1 MALDPVHVGNWRK
14 GREDR
19 VRIKQ
24 GHGARPVKWA
34 IGGAGNVG
42 TLPGFNW
49 LPPGVASVMSAL
61 LGSTAYASAGLIG
74 GSRFHLMQA
83 VNTGAANT
91 LKRWLA
97 DKLTTVDAGT
107 GTGAVTL
114 TATTMVRTNGSWLT
128 DGFAVDDFLI
138 VDGATTLANNTG
150 AVISAISADGK
161 TLTFPASTFG
171 TAEALPAGAML
182 WRGIGQ
188 PLSGLPL
195 NAGNAAGTPALNVLT
210 DGNPGV
216 DTTVN
221 NSAFYLGAGVA
232 LFAAVGTPL
241 AAGAFVDLTA
251 SGGDF

>member
-1 MALDPVHVGNWRK
+1 MALDPVHVGNWRAR
-14 GREDR
+14 REDR
-19 VRIKQ
+19 VRIKMA
-24 GHGARPVKWA
+24 HGTRPVKWA
-34 IGGAGNVG
+34 VGGAGNVG
-42 TLPGFNW
+42 TLAVFNW
-49 LPPGVASVMSAL
+49 LPPGVGTLLQAL
-61 LGSTAYASAGLIG
+61 LGSTAYASAGLVG

-83 VNTGAANT
+83 VNTGGANT
-91 LKRWLA
+91 LKRWLS
-97 DKLTTVDAGT
+97 DRLTTVDAGA

-114 TATTMVRTNGSWLT
+114 TATTMVRTNGSWLA
-128 DGFAVDDFLI
+128 DGFAVDDFVI
-138 VDGATTLANNTG
+138 VDGATTLANSTG
-150 AVISAISADGK
+150 AVVSAISGDGK

-171 TAEALPAGAML
+171 TAEALPVGATI

-188 PLSGLPL
+188 PLSGLAA

-232 LFAAVGTPL
+232 VFAAVGTPL

>member
-1 MALDPVHVGNWRK
+1 MAFAPAHIGNWRND
-14 GREDR
+14 RADR
-19 VRIKQ
+19 VRIKP
-24 GHGARPVKWA
+24 GHGVRPVRWA
-34 IGGAGNVG
+34 VGGAGNQSANAAS
-42 TLPGFNW
+42 PGS
-49 LPPGVASVMSAL
+49 VAR
-61 LGSTAYASAGLIG
+61 GQAGLVG

-97 DKLTTVDAGT
+97 DRLTTVDAST
-107 GTGAVTL
+107 NTGAVTL

-138 VDGATTLANNTG
+138 VDGTTTLANSTG
-150 AVISAISADGK
+150 AVISAISGDGK

-171 TAEALPAGAML
+171 TAEALPVGATL

-188 PLSGLPL
+188 PLSGLAA

-216 DTTVN
+216 SSTVE
-221 NSAFYLGAGVA
+221 NSAFHLGASVG
-232 LFAAVGTPL
+232 LFAALGTAL
-241 AAGAFVDLTA
+241 TAGQFVDLTA
-251 SGGDF
+251 IGGDF